1 MKEMR
6 RIRIR
11 NLNLKYILGEILLIF
26 IGINLAIW
34 FNNWNTS
41 KEVSKNKVVALTKIE
56 GELRNNL
63 AELLKSRADNK
74 RIPEFI
80 DEYKGLSSNN
90 SGTIVMTT
98 GEMRVFQSEYSSF
111 YKILDSTQKRDGH
124 FEYKVDTYI
133 NLEIPTLS
141 EIAWDTSKATGIF
154 SDFSFDCLY
163 ELESTYNLQDLVANE
178 FQKVVEALQRDSIE
192 KLLKA
197 LEFVSQL
204 EQQLEKRYNKV
215 LLNLE
220 NCK

>member
-1 MKEMR
+1 MDMK

-41 KEVSKNKVVALTKIE
+41 NEISKNKAVALTKIE

-63 AELLKSRADNK
+63 GELLKSRADNK

-80 DEYKGLSSNN
+80 AAYKELSSDD
-90 SGTIVMTT
+90 SGTVVMTA
-98 GEMRVFQSEYSSF
+98 GEMKVFQSKYSSF
-111 YKILDSTQKRDGH
+111 YKVLDSIQKGDGLY
-124 FEYKVDTYI
+124 EYKGDTYI
-133 NLEIPTLS
+133 NLEIATLS
-141 EIAWDTSKATGIF
+141 KIAWDTSKATGIF

-163 ELESTYNLQDLVANE
+163 ELESTYNLQNLVANE